1 MPRLLHL
8 GNRAV
13 IYIEDTAFAGGGE
26 GDIYRIVK
34 PANYSHY
41 VVKLYKPAKRTAER
55 AQKIAHLIS
64 NPPFPLGAP
73 QQSLAWAREVVYE
86 NGDFA
91 GLAMPAVQGIK
102 LEMLCQPKLPANL
115 GKEWQ
120 RLALGQPEAMTLR
133 LKLCY
138 NIALAVLQVHHLNE
152 YALIDLKADNMLVQ
166 PNGIVALID
175 TDSLAVFA
183 DEQLRFA
190 APVVTPD
197 FAPPEYYR
205 GANPHKFSAA
215 YAWDNFSLAV
225 LFYRILCGI
234 HPYTGTCASPFDHL
248 NDLSSKIAE
257 GLFVQGKHRPIYAVV
272 PPPHANFE
280 QLPPDIRCLLLRCFD
295 DGHQYPARR
304 PQPDEWHRALLTHL
318 AQLPLDYPLPSK
330 RISIPI
336 PKPTALLRPSSEAL
350 ERLFA
355 ESARWKTKISNP
367 SNANTYLARW
377 DNLERQYRHSL
388 AQLDARQTE
397 QLRREAKAMRQAAG
411 TFKQRLLT
419 LDRQTVRSY
428 QIQMAGEQQI
438 SVELANQ
445 LTRLGSPAQ
454 QYRETQLKTAEMP
467 FKQRI
472 SPFAQQLIA
481 IDEQEKSAVAALE
494 ALYMPKL
501 AANER
506 AMTALLNKHT
516 RRLIIDSN
524 KQLRKIATERK
535 KVQKQAQK
543 ALAQCSKTWLHDYVW
558 QEMKNYLI
566 ANYAHSIFGGTVAQ
580 PRDMAL
586 LLARYGIAT
595 AADFENITPAGGIK
609 VRATGKTLK
618 VPGLGGKR
626 GGSLLHWQRRI
637 KDSLTMQIQR
647 YGAQYAPIAA
657 IQQHYDSL
665 LQQLNLQTQT
675 IQGQTEQAKQA
686 IEQNIQVQK
695 QKILTQKQ
703 QIKKQIEQK
712 LAILQDNF
720 RTRRQPIIAQIAAIK
735 QQCLQATISLRET
748 LEKLERDAAQ
758 QRQQLTQQAEKQ
770 KQNRT
775 LQRELLR
782 QKTAKAEAEQ
792 WQQTIKTIQQQTA
805 HIFAQYTQQAEI
817 EWQSIAQ
824 KLSVLQREWYNQS
837 HIHYR

>member
-8 GNRAV
+8 GNRAA

-26 GDIYRIVK
+26 GDIYRIMK

-55 AQKIAHLIS
+55 AQKIAHLIA
-64 NPPFPLGAP
+64 NPPFSLDVPRQA
-73 QQSLAWAREVVYE
+73 LAWAREVVYE
-86 NGDFA
+86 NGNFA
-91 GLAMPAVQGIK
+91 GLVMPAVQGIK

-138 NIALAVLQVHHLNE
+138 NIALAVLQVHHLNK

-205 GANPHKFSAA
+205 GANPSKFSTA

-234 HPYTGTCASPFDHL
+234 HPYTGTCEPPLDHL
-248 NDLSSKIAE
+248 NDLSSKVAQ
-257 GLFVQGKHRPIYAVV
+257 GLFVQGKHRPQYTVV
-272 PPPHANFE
+272 PPPHTNFE
-280 QLPPDIRCLLLRCFD
+280 QLPPDIRRLFLRCFD
-295 DGHQYPARR
+295 DGHQYPDRR

-330 RISIPI
+330 LISIPI
-336 PKPTALLRPSSEAL
+336 PTPTTLLRPSSKAL

-355 ESARWKTKISNP
+355 ESVMWKTRISNP
-367 SNANTYLARW
+367 NNTNTYLARR
-377 DNLERQYRHSL
+377 DNLERQYRQSI
-388 AQLDARQTE
+388 AQLDAHQTE
-397 QLRREAKAMRQAAG
+397 QLRREAKAIRQAVG
-411 TFKQRLLT
+411 TFKQRLLA
-419 LDRQTVRSY
+419 LDRQSARAY
-428 QIQMAGEQQI
+428 QIQMAEEQRI
-438 SVELANQ
+438 SIELSDQ
-445 LTRLGSPAQ
+445 LTRLELPAQ
-454 QYRETQLKTAEMP
+454 RYRETQVKTAEMP
-467 FKQRI
+467 FKQQI
-472 SPFAQQLIA
+472 SPFAQQLIS
-481 IDEQEKSAVAALE
+481 IEEQEKSAVAALE

-506 AMTALLNKHT
+506 AMTTLLNKHT
-516 RRLIIDSN
+516 RRLTIESN

-535 KVQKQAQK
+535 KLQKQAQK
-543 ALAQCSKTWLHDYVW
+543 ALEQCSKTWLCDYVW
-558 QEMKNYLI
+558 QEMNHYLI

-595 AADFENITPAGGIK
+595 AADFVSITPAGGIK

-626 GGSLLHWQRRI
+626 GSSLLHWQRRI
-637 KDSLTMQIQR
+637 KDSLTMQIQQ
-647 YGAQYAPIAA
+647 YGAQYAPTAA
-657 IQQHYDSL
+657 IQQQYDKL
-665 LQQLNLQTQT
+665 LQDLDIQTQRIQLQT
-675 IQGQTEQAKQA
+675 ERAKQA
-686 IEQNIQVQK
+686 IGQEIQVQK

-703 QIKKQIEQK
+703 QIRKQIEQK
-712 LAILQDNF
+712 LAILRDNF
-720 RTRRQPIIAQIAAIK
+720 RTRRQPIITQIAAIK

-758 QRQQLTQQAEKQ
+758 QRRQLTQQAEKQ
-770 KQNRT
+770 KQSRT
-775 LQRELLR
+775 LQYELLR
-782 QKTAKAEAEQ
+782 QKAAKAEAEQ
-792 WQQTIKTIQQQTA
+792 WQQTINTIQQQTA
-805 HIFAQYTQQAEI
+805 QTLAQYAQQADI

-824 KLSVLQREWYNQS
+824 KLRALQREWNNQS
-837 HIHYR
+837 HIYYR